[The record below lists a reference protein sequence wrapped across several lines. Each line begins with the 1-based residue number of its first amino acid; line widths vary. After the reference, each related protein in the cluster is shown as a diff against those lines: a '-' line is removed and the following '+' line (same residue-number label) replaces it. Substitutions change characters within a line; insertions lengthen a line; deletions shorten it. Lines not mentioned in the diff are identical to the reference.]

1 MELVGVFALG
11 FIFSFIGSIPP
22 GTINLSVLQ
31 LGIEQKIKLAMKFSL
46 AAAIIEYPYAWIAI
60 QFESWITSAPV
71 VLDNFQLI
79 TAVVMTLLGILNLW
93 TVGKPTEFFKR
104 IQSSGFR
111 RGIVIAM
118 LNPLAI
124 PFWIGVTAYLK
135 AQGWLQLS
143 STILLHSYIFG
154 ISIGT
159 LMLLTLFAFLAN
171 KLAGMLQHSL
181 WLKRIPGIT
190 LLVLGVYAFY
200 VYLA

>member
-1 MELVGVFALG
+1 MEYLLVFALG
-11 FIFSFIGSIPP
+11 LLFSFIGSIPP

-31 LGIEQKIKLAMKFSL
+31 LGLEQKIRIAMKFTV
-46 AAAIIEYPYAWIAI
+46 AAAIIEYPYAWIAV
-60 QFESWITSAPV
+60 QFEAWITSAPV

-79 TAVVMTLLGILNLW
+79 TAIVMTVLGILNLW
-93 TVGKPTEFFKR
+93 TVSKPTEFYQKF
-104 IQSSGFR
+104 QESGFR
-111 RGIVIAM
+111 RGIVIAL

-143 STILLHSYIFG
+143 STGLLHSYIFG

-159 LMLLTLFAFLAN
+159 LLLLSLYTFLAN
-171 KLAGMLQHSL
+171 KLASMLRHSL
-181 WLKRIPGIT
+181 WLKRVPGIT

-200 VYLA
+200 IYFT